1 MTREVAEWYEKSDK
15 TIIIGEMDENGNL
28 TSGTKECI
36 NELLAIAVAVTVK
49 IIAHSKMG
57 VDEYFEILKDA
68 YKQNEKGIFDDKSK

>member
-15 TIIIGEMDENGNL
+15 TIIIGEMDENGKL
-28 TSGTKECI
+28 TSGTKGCT
-36 NELLAIAVAVTVK
+36 NELLAIAVTVTVR

-57 VDEYFEILKDA
+57 VDEYCEILKDA